1 MGKPNR
7 VQPVWLLKILYS
19 DQEISHDAYR
29 FVVCENPGVLNQQ
42 ILVTIAEYVQGNW
55 DEYDEDAVKEL
66 REAIEARNYELVV
79 ERWNRMSV
87 LQLDTEETAVVQK
100 VPVRKSSAGTTEE
113 DVKFN
118 WPEEP
123 DFYVSTYCNFAHR
136 MDDGEAVSKNHQG
149 CWIHPMILR
158 VERDYG
164 VDATYKVQE
173 VFSRELGDEDWDN
186 WDAIVEYLKENPT

>member
-1 MGKPNR
+1 MGKPR
-7 VQPVWLLKILYS
+7 QTQPVWLLKILYS

-29 FVVCENPGVLNQQ
+29 FVVCENPGVLNRQ

-87 LQLDTEETAVVQK
+87 LQLDTEETVVVQK
-100 VPVRKSSAGTTEE
+100 VPIRKTNVRTTEE

-123 DFYVSTYCNFAHR
+123 EFYVSTYCNFAHR
-136 MDDGEAVSKNHQG
+136 MDDGEPVSKRHTE
-149 CWIHPMILR
+149 CWIHPMILKTEREYDVDTVYR
-158 VERDYG
+158 VEE
-164 VDATYKVQE
+164 AFAK
-173 VFSRELGDEDWDN
+173 ELEDEEWDD
-186 WDAIVEYLKENPT
+186 WDAIVEYLKDNPE